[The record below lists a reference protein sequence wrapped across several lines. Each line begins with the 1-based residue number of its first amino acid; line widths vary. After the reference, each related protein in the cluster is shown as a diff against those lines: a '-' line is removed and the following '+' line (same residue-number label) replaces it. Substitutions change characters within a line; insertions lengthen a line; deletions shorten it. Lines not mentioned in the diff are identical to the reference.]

1 MLHFRYKLPKGKDKI
16 EVQSMSSEVLVSIKK
31 RLKLPAIVAPMF
43 LVSGPDAVVHSCK
56 QGLMGSFP
64 GPNARTIDDL
74 RNWFETIDSKLNDED
89 APWAFNMITHNS
101 YGRFNEEIALVE
113 EFKPKIV
120 ITALGGP
127 HRVTQQVHRYG
138 GLVFAD
144 VNSPSFARKA
154 IDRGADGLVLV
165 CTGAGGHTGEY
176 ALMPFLDEVKSF
188 FDGPLIVGGG
198 ISNGRSIRA
207 VENLGVDFAYIG
219 TRFLAAKE
227 TLISDA
233 YRQMVWESKMEDLIQ
248 SRAITGALGNWM
260 KASVEASGLSLDDT
274 KKIAKIDFSG
284 DMHAGSKAWK
294 TVWSAGQ
301 GVGNIKNPETIR
313 EIIDI
318 LKREYETAVEFQS
331 KGSQYL

>member
-1 MLHFRYKLPKGKDKI
+1 
-16 EVQSMSSEVLVSIKK
+16 MSNEILFSIKK
-31 RLKLPAIVAPMF
+31 RLKLPAVVAPMF
-43 LVSGPDAVVHSCK
+43 LVSGPDAVIQSCK
-56 QGLMGSFP
+56 EGLMGSFP

-74 RNWFETIDSKLNDED
+74 RSWFEIIDTKLNQED

-101 YGRFNEEIALVE
+101 YGRFDQEITLVE

-127 HRVTQQVHRYG
+127 HRVTQQVHAYG

-144 VNSPSFARKA
+144 VNSPSFAKKA

-176 ALMPFLDEVKSF
+176 SMMPFLDEVRSF
-188 FDGPLIVGGG
+188 FDGPIMVGGG

-207 VENLGVDFAYIG
+207 AETLGIDFAYIG
-219 TRFLAAKE
+219 TRFLAAQE

-233 YRQMVWESKMEDLIQ
+233 YRQMVWDSKMEDLIQ

-260 KASVEASGLSLDDT
+260 RASVEASGLSLDDT

-301 GVGNIKNPETIR
+301 GVGNVRKPETIK

-318 LKREYETAVEFQS
+318 LKKEYEAAVEIQS

>member
-1 MLHFRYKLPKGKDKI
+1 
-16 EVQSMSSEVLVSIKK
+16 MSNEILVSIKK
-31 RLKLPAIVAPMF
+31 RLKLPAVVAPMF
-43 LVSGPDAVVHSCK
+43 LVSGPDAVIQSCK
-56 QGLMGSFP
+56 EGLMGSFP

-74 RNWFETIDSKLNDED
+74 RSWFEIIDTKLNQQD

-101 YGRFNEEIALVE
+101 YGRFDQEITLVE

-127 HRVTQQVHRYG
+127 HRVTQQVHAYG

-176 ALMPFLDEVKSF
+176 ALMPFLDEVRSF
-188 FDGPLIVGGG
+188 FDGPIMVGGG

-207 VENLGVDFAYIG
+207 AETLGVDFAYIG
-219 TRFLAAKE
+219 TRFLAAQE

-233 YRQMVWESKMEDLIQ
+233 YRQMVWDSKMEDLIQ

-260 KASVEASGLSLDDT
+260 RASVEASGLSLDDT

-301 GVGNIKNPETIR
+301 GVGNVRKRETIK

-318 LKREYETAVEFQS
+318 LKKEYEAAVKIQS

>member
-1 MLHFRYKLPKGKDKI
+1 
-16 EVQSMSSEVLVSIKK
+16 MSDEILVSIKK
-31 RLKLPAIVAPMF
+31 RLKLPAVVAPMF
-43 LVSGPDAVVHSCK
+43 LVSGPDAVIQSCK
-56 QGLMGSFP
+56 EGLMGSFP

-74 RNWFETIDSKLNDED
+74 RSWFEIIDTKLNQED

-101 YGRFNEEIALVE
+101 YGRFDQEITLVE

-127 HRVTQQVHRYG
+127 HRVTQQVHAYG

-144 VNSPSFARKA
+144 VNSPSFAKKA

-176 ALMPFLDEVKSF
+176 ALMPFLDEVRSF
-188 FDGPLIVGGG
+188 FEGPIMVGGG
-198 ISNGRSIRA
+198 ISNGRSLRA
-207 VENLGVDFAYIG
+207 VETLGIDFAYIG
-219 TRFLAAKE
+219 TRFLAAQE

-233 YRQMVWESKMEDLIQ
+233 YRQMVWDSKMEDLIQ

-260 KASVEASGLSLDDT
+260 RASVEASGLSLDDT

-301 GVGNIKNPETIR
+301 GVGNVRKPETIK
-313 EIIDI
+313 EIIDL
-318 LKREYETAVEFQS
+318 LKKEYETSVELQS

>member
-1 MLHFRYKLPKGKDKI
+1 MNKNDILT
-16 EVQSMSSEVLVSIKK
+16 SIKS
-31 RLKLPAIVAPMF
+31 KLVIPAIVAPMF
-43 LVSGPDAVVHSCK
+43 LVSSPKVVIEACK
-56 QGLMGSFP
+56 SGLIGSFP
-64 GPNARTIDDL
+64 GPNARTINEL
-74 RNWFETIDSKLNDED
+74 RSWFKLIESELNKRN

-101 YGRFNEEIALVE
+101 YGRFDEEITLVE

-127 HRVTQQVHRYG
+127 HRVTQQVHGYG

-165 CTGAGGHTGEY
+165 CAGAGGHTGEF

-198 ISNGRSIRA
+198 ISNGGSIRA

-301 GVGNIKNPETIR
+301 GVGNIKNPETIK
-313 EIIDI
+313 EIIAI
-318 LKREYETAVEFQS
+318 LKKEYETAVEFQS

>member
-1 MLHFRYKLPKGKDKI
+1 
-16 EVQSMSSEVLVSIKK
+16 MSNEILVSIKN
-31 RLKLPAIVAPMF
+31 RLKLPAVVAPMF
-43 LVSGPDAVVHSCK
+43 LVSGPDAVIQSCK
-56 QGLMGSFP
+56 EGLMGSFP

-74 RNWFETIDSKLNDED
+74 RSWFEIIDTKLNQED

-101 YGRFNEEIALVE
+101 YGRFDQEITLVE

-127 HRVTQQVHRYG
+127 HRVTQQVHAYG

-144 VNSPSFARKA
+144 VNSPSFAKKA

-176 ALMPFLDEVKSF
+176 ALMPFLDEVRSF
-188 FDGPLIVGGG
+188 FDGPIMVGGG

-207 VENLGVDFAYIG
+207 AETLGIDFAYIG
-219 TRFLAAKE
+219 TRFLAAQE
-227 TLISDA
+227 TLISNA
-233 YRQMVWESKMEDLIQ
+233 YRQMVWDSKMEDLIQ

-260 KASVEASGLSLDDT
+260 RASVEASGLSLDDT

-301 GVGNIKNPETIR
+301 GVGNVRKPETIK

-318 LKREYETAVEFQS
+318 LKKEYEAAVEIQS

>member
-1 MLHFRYKLPKGKDKI
+1 
-16 EVQSMSSEVLVSIKK
+16 MSNEILVSIKN
-31 RLKLPAIVAPMF
+31 RLKLPAVVAPMF
-43 LVSGPDAVVHSCK
+43 LVSGPDAVIQSCK
-56 QGLMGSFP
+56 EGLLGSFP

-74 RNWFETIDSKLNDED
+74 RSWFEIIDTKLNQED

-101 YGRFNEEIALVE
+101 YGRFDQEITLVE

-127 HRVTQQVHRYG
+127 HRVTQQVHAYG

-176 ALMPFLDEVKSF
+176 ALMPFLDEVRSF
-188 FDGPLIVGGG
+188 FDGPIMVGGG

-207 VENLGVDFAYIG
+207 AETLGIDFAYIG
-219 TRFLAAKE
+219 TRFLAAQE

-233 YRQMVWESKMEDLIQ
+233 YRQMVWDSKMEDLIQ

-301 GVGNIKNPETIR
+301 GVGNIKTPETIK
-313 EIIDI
+313 EIIDV
-318 LKREYETAVEFQS
+318 LKKEYETSVKFQS
-331 KGSQYL
+331 EGSKYL

>member
-1 MLHFRYKLPKGKDKI
+1 
-16 EVQSMSSEVLVSIKK
+16 MSNEILVSIKK
-31 RLKLPAIVAPMF
+31 RLKLPAVVAPMF
-43 LVSGPDAVVHSCK
+43 LVSGPDAVIQSCK
-56 QGLMGSFP
+56 EGLMGSFP

-74 RNWFETIDSKLNDED
+74 RSWFEIIDTKLNQED

-101 YGRFNEEIALVE
+101 YGRFDQEITLVE

-127 HRVTQQVHRYG
+127 HRVTQQVHAYG

-144 VNSPSFARKA
+144 VNSPSFAKKA

-176 ALMPFLDEVKSF
+176 ALMPFLDEVRSF
-188 FDGPLIVGGG
+188 FDGPIMVGGG

-207 VENLGVDFAYIG
+207 AETLGIDFAYIG
-219 TRFLAAKE
+219 TRFLAAQE

-233 YRQMVWESKMEDLIQ
+233 YRQMVWDSKMEDLIQ

-301 GVGNIKNPETIR
+301 GVGSVRKPETIK

-318 LKREYETAVEFQS
+318 LKKEYEAAVKIQS

>member
-1 MLHFRYKLPKGKDKI
+1 
-16 EVQSMSSEVLVSIKK
+16 MSSEVLVSIKK

-165 CTGAGGHTGEY
+165 CTGAGGHTGEF

-207 VENLGVDFAYIG
+207 VENLGVDFAYLG

-301 GVGNIKNPETIR
+301 GVGNIKNPETIK

-318 LKREYETAVEFQS
+318 LKKEYETAVKFQS

>member
-1 MLHFRYKLPKGKDKI
+1 
-16 EVQSMSSEVLVSIKK
+16 MSNEILLSIKK
-31 RLKLPAIVAPMF
+31 RLKLPAVVAPMF
-43 LVSGPDAVVHSCK
+43 LVSGPDAVIQSCK
-56 QGLMGSFP
+56 EGLMGSFP

-74 RNWFETIDSKLNDED
+74 RSWFEIIDTKLNQED

-101 YGRFNEEIALVE
+101 YGRFDQEITLVE

-127 HRVTQQVHRYG
+127 HRVTQQVHAYG

-144 VNSPSFARKA
+144 VNSPSFAKKA

-176 ALMPFLDEVKSF
+176 ALMPFLDEVRSF
-188 FDGPLIVGGG
+188 FDGPIMVGGG

-207 VENLGVDFAYIG
+207 AETLGIDFAYIG
-219 TRFLAAKE
+219 TRFLAAQE

-233 YRQMVWESKMEDLIQ
+233 YRQMVWDSKMEDLIQ

-260 KASVEASGLSLDDT
+260 RASVEASGLSLDDT

-301 GVGNIKNPETIR
+301 GVGNVRKPETIK

-318 LKREYETAVEFQS
+318 LKKEYETAVKLQS

>member
-1 MLHFRYKLPKGKDKI
+1 MRKSGALNHLKER
-16 EVQSMSSEVLVSIKK
+16 LV
-31 RLKLPAIVAPMF
+31 LPAVVAPMF
-43 LVSGPDAVVHSCK
+43 LVSGPDVVVQSCK
-56 QGLMGSFP
+56 AGLIGSFP
-64 GPNARTIDDL
+64 GPNARNIDDL
-74 RNWFETIDSKLNDED
+74 QKWFKLINNNLGKND

-113 EFKPKIV
+113 QFKPEIV

-127 HRVTQQVHRYG
+127 QRVTKQVHQYG

-154 IDRGADGLVLV
+154 LDRGADGLVLV

-176 ALMPFLDEVKSF
+176 ALMPFLDEVRSF
-188 FDGPLIVGGG
+188 FDGPLIIGGG
-198 ISNGRSIRA
+198 IGNGRSIRA
-207 VENLGVDFAYIG
+207 VENLGVDFAYLG

-227 TLISDA
+227 TLISDS
-233 YRQMVWESKMEDLIQ
+233 YRQMVWKSQMEDLVQ

-274 KKIAKIDFSG
+274 KKTAKIDFSG
-284 DMHAGSKAWK
+284 DMHSGTKAWK

-301 GVGNIKNPETIR
+301 GVGSVRKEETIK
-313 EIIDI
+313 EIVDT
-318 LKREYETAVEFQS
+318 LKNEYKASVDFQC
-331 KGSQYL
+331 KGSRYL

>member
-1 MLHFRYKLPKGKDKI
+1 
-16 EVQSMSSEVLVSIKK
+16 MSNEILFSIKK
-31 RLKLPAIVAPMF
+31 RLKLPAVVAPMF
-43 LVSGPDAVVHSCK
+43 LVSGPDAVIQSCK
-56 QGLMGSFP
+56 EGLMGSFP

-74 RNWFETIDSKLNDED
+74 RSWFEIIDTKLNQED

-101 YGRFNEEIALVE
+101 YGRFDQEITLVE

-127 HRVTQQVHRYG
+127 HRVTQQVHAYG

-144 VNSPSFARKA
+144 VNSPSFAKKA

-176 ALMPFLDEVKSF
+176 ALMPFLDEVRSF
-188 FDGPLIVGGG
+188 FDGPIMVGGG

-207 VENLGVDFAYIG
+207 AETLGIDFAYIG
-219 TRFLAAKE
+219 TRFLAAQE

-233 YRQMVWESKMEDLIQ
+233 YRQMVWDSKMEDLIQ

-260 KASVEASGLSLDDT
+260 RASVEASGLSLDDT

-301 GVGNIKNPETIR
+301 GVGSVRKPETIK

-318 LKREYETAVEFQS
+318 LKKEYEAAVKIQS

>member
-1 MLHFRYKLPKGKDKI
+1 
-16 EVQSMSSEVLVSIKK
+16 MSNEILFSIKK
-31 RLKLPAIVAPMF
+31 RLKLPAVVAPMF
-43 LVSGPDAVVHSCK
+43 LVSGPDAVIQSCK
-56 QGLMGSFP
+56 EGLMGSFP

-74 RNWFETIDSKLNDED
+74 RSWFDIINTKLNEED

-101 YGRFNEEIALVE
+101 YGRFDQEITLVE

-127 HRVTQQVHRYG
+127 HRVTQQVHAYG

-176 ALMPFLDEVKSF
+176 ALMPFLDEVRSF
-188 FDGPLIVGGG
+188 FDGPIMVGGG

-207 VENLGVDFAYIG
+207 AETLGIDFAYIG
-219 TRFLAAKE
+219 TRFLAAQE

-233 YRQMVWESKMEDLIQ
+233 YRQMVWDSKMEDLIQ

-301 GVGNIKNPETIR
+301 GVGSVRKPETIK

-318 LKREYETAVEFQS
+318 LKKEYEAAVKIQS

>member
-1 MLHFRYKLPKGKDKI
+1 
-16 EVQSMSSEVLVSIKK
+16 MSNEILVSIKN
-31 RLKLPAIVAPMF
+31 RLKLPAVVAPMF
-43 LVSGPDAVVHSCK
+43 LVSGPDAVIQSCK
-56 QGLMGSFP
+56 EGLMGSFP

-74 RNWFETIDSKLNDED
+74 RSWFEIIDTKLNQED

-101 YGRFNEEIALVE
+101 YGRFDQEITLVE

-127 HRVTQQVHRYG
+127 HRVTQQVHAYG

-144 VNSPSFARKA
+144 VNSPSFAKKA

-176 ALMPFLDEVKSF
+176 ALMPFLDEVRSF
-188 FDGPLIVGGG
+188 FDGPIMVGGG

-207 VENLGVDFAYIG
+207 AETLGVDFAYIG
-219 TRFLAAKE
+219 TRFLAAQE
-227 TLISDA
+227 TLISNA
-233 YRQMVWESKMEDLIQ
+233 YRQMVWDSKMEDLIQ

-260 KASVEASGLSLDDT
+260 RASVEASGLSLDDT

-301 GVGNIKNPETIR
+301 GVGSVRKPETIK

-318 LKREYETAVEFQS
+318 LKKEYKAAVEFQS
-331 KGSQYL
+331 RGSQYL

>member
-1 MLHFRYKLPKGKDKI
+1 
-16 EVQSMSSEVLVSIKK
+16 MSNEILVSIKK
-31 RLKLPAIVAPMF
+31 RLTLPAVVAPMF
-43 LVSGPDAVVHSCK
+43 LVSGPDAVIQSCK
-56 QGLMGSFP
+56 EGLMGSFP

-74 RNWFETIDSKLNDED
+74 RSWFEIIDTKLNQED

-101 YGRFNEEIALVE
+101 YGRFDQEITLVE

-127 HRVTQQVHRYG
+127 QRVTQQVHAYG

-176 ALMPFLDEVKSF
+176 ALMPFLDEVRSF
-188 FDGPLIVGGG
+188 FDGPIMVGGG

-207 VENLGVDFAYIG
+207 AETLGIDFAYIG
-219 TRFLAAKE
+219 TRFLAAQE

-233 YRQMVWESKMEDLIQ
+233 YRQMVWDSKMEDLIQ

-301 GVGNIKNPETIR
+301 GVGNVKKPETIK

-318 LKREYETAVEFQS
+318 LKKEYETSVELQS

>member
-1 MLHFRYKLPKGKDKI
+1 
-16 EVQSMSSEVLVSIKK
+16 MSNEILFSIKK
-31 RLKLPAIVAPMF
+31 RLKLPAVVAPMF
-43 LVSGPDAVVHSCK
+43 LVSGPDAVIQSCK
-56 QGLMGSFP
+56 EGLMGSFP

-74 RNWFETIDSKLNDED
+74 RSWFEIIDTKLNQTD

-101 YGRFNEEIALVE
+101 YGRFDQEITLVE

-127 HRVTQQVHRYG
+127 HRVTQQVHAYG

-144 VNSPSFARKA
+144 VNSPSFAKKA

-176 ALMPFLDEVKSF
+176 ALMPFLDEVRSF
-188 FDGPLIVGGG
+188 FDGPIMVGGG

-207 VENLGVDFAYIG
+207 AETLGIDFAYIG
-219 TRFLAAKE
+219 TRFLAAQE

-233 YRQMVWESKMEDLIQ
+233 YRQMVWDSKMEDLIQ

-301 GVGNIKNPETIR
+301 GVGNVRKPETIK

-318 LKREYETAVEFQS
+318 LKKEYEAAVEIQS

>member
-1 MLHFRYKLPKGKDKI
+1 
-16 EVQSMSSEVLVSIKK
+16 MSDEILVSIKK
-31 RLKLPAIVAPMF
+31 RLKLPAVVAPMF
-43 LVSGPDAVVHSCK
+43 LVSGPDAVIESCK
-56 QGLMGSFP
+56 EGLMGSFP

-74 RNWFETIDSKLNDED
+74 KSWFEIIDTKLNQED

-101 YGRFNEEIALVE
+101 YGRFDQEITLVE

-127 HRVTQQVHRYG
+127 HRVAQQVHAYG

-176 ALMPFLDEVKSF
+176 ALMPFLDEVRSF
-188 FDGPLIVGGG
+188 FDGPIMVGGG

-207 VENLGVDFAYIG
+207 AETLGIDFAYIG
-219 TRFLAAKE
+219 TRFLAAQE

-233 YRQMVWESKMEDLIQ
+233 YRQMVWDSKMEDLIQ

-260 KASVEASGLSLDDT
+260 RASVEASGLSLDDT

-301 GVGNIKNPETIR
+301 GVGNVRKPETIK

-318 LKREYETAVEFQS
+318 LKKEYEAAVEIQS

>member
-1 MLHFRYKLPKGKDKI
+1 
-16 EVQSMSSEVLVSIKK
+16 MSDEILVSIKK
-31 RLKLPAIVAPMF
+31 RLKLPAVVAPMF
-43 LVSGPDAVVHSCK
+43 LVSGPDAVIQSCK
-56 QGLMGSFP
+56 EGLMGSFP

-74 RNWFETIDSKLNDED
+74 RSWFEIIDTSLNQQD

-101 YGRFNEEIALVE
+101 YGRFDQEITLVE

-127 HRVTQQVHRYG
+127 HRVTQQVHAYG

-176 ALMPFLDEVKSF
+176 ALMPFLDEVRSF
-188 FDGPLIVGGG
+188 FDGPLMVGGG

-207 VENLGVDFAYIG
+207 AETLGIDFAYIG
-219 TRFLAAKE
+219 TRFLAAQE

-233 YRQMVWESKMEDLIQ
+233 YRQMVWDSKMEDLIQ

-260 KASVEASGLSLDDT
+260 KTSVEASGLSLDDT

-301 GVGNIKNPETIR
+301 GVGNVKKPETIK

-318 LKREYETAVEFQS
+318 LKNEYETAVELQS

>member
-1 MLHFRYKLPKGKDKI
+1 
-16 EVQSMSSEVLVSIKK
+16 MSNEILFSIKK
-31 RLKLPAIVAPMF
+31 RLKLPAVVAPMF
-43 LVSGPDAVVHSCK
+43 LVSGPDAVIQSCK
-56 QGLMGSFP
+56 EGLMGSFP

-74 RNWFETIDSKLNDED
+74 RSWFEIIDTKLNKED

-101 YGRFNEEIALVE
+101 YGRFDQEITLVE

-127 HRVTQQVHRYG
+127 HRVTQQVHAYG

-144 VNSPSFARKA
+144 VNSPSFAKKA

-176 ALMPFLDEVKSF
+176 ALMPFLDEVRSF
-188 FDGPLIVGGG
+188 FDGPIMVGGG

-207 VENLGVDFAYIG
+207 AETLGIDFSYIG
-219 TRFLAAKE
+219 TRFLAAQE

-233 YRQMVWESKMEDLIQ
+233 YRQMVWDSKMEDLIQ

-260 KASVEASGLSLDDT
+260 RASVEASGLSLDDT

-301 GVGNIKNPETIR
+301 GVGSVRKPETIKQ
-313 EIIDI
+313 IIDI
-318 LKREYETAVEFQS
+318 LKKEFEAAVKIQS

>member
-1 MLHFRYKLPKGKDKI
+1 
-16 EVQSMSSEVLVSIKK
+16 MSNEILFSIKK
-31 RLKLPAIVAPMF
+31 RLKLPAVVAPMF
-43 LVSGPDAVVHSCK
+43 LVSGPDAVIQSCK
-56 QGLMGSFP
+56 EGLMGSFP

-74 RNWFETIDSKLNDED
+74 RSWFEIIDTKLNQED

-101 YGRFNEEIALVE
+101 YGRFDQEITLVE

-127 HRVTQQVHRYG
+127 HRVTQQVHAYG

-144 VNSPSFARKA
+144 VNSPSFAKKA

-176 ALMPFLDEVKSF
+176 AMMPFLDEVRSF
-188 FDGPLIVGGG
+188 FDGPIMVGGG

-207 VENLGVDFAYIG
+207 AETLGIDFAYIG
-219 TRFLAAKE
+219 TRFLAAQE

-233 YRQMVWESKMEDLIQ
+233 YRQMVWDSKMEDLIQ

-301 GVGNIKNPETIR
+301 GVGSVRKPETIK

-318 LKREYETAVEFQS
+318 LKKEYEAAVKIQS

>member
-1 MLHFRYKLPKGKDKI
+1 
-16 EVQSMSSEVLVSIKK
+16 MSNEILVSIKN
-31 RLKLPAIVAPMF
+31 RLKLPAVVAPMF
-43 LVSGPDAVVHSCK
+43 LVSGPDAVIQSCK
-56 QGLMGSFP
+56 EGLMGSFP

-74 RNWFETIDSKLNDED
+74 KSWFEIIDTKLNQED

-101 YGRFNEEIALVE
+101 YGRFDQEITLVE

-127 HRVTQQVHRYG
+127 HRVTQQVHAYG

-144 VNSPSFARKA
+144 VNSPSFAKKA

-176 ALMPFLDEVKSF
+176 ALMPFLDEVRSF
-188 FDGPLIVGGG
+188 FDGPIMVGGG

-207 VENLGVDFAYIG
+207 AETLGIDFAYIG
-219 TRFLAAKE
+219 TRFLAAQE

-233 YRQMVWESKMEDLIQ
+233 YRKMVWDSKMEDLIQ

-301 GVGNIKNPETIR
+301 GVGNVKKPETIK

-318 LKREYETAVEFQS
+318 LKNEYQAAVKIQS

>member
-1 MLHFRYKLPKGKDKI
+1 
-16 EVQSMSSEVLVSIKK
+16 MSNEILFSIKK
-31 RLKLPAIVAPMF
+31 RLKLPAVVAPMF
-43 LVSGPDAVVHSCK
+43 LVSGPDAVIQSCK
-56 QGLMGSFP
+56 EGLMGSFP

-74 RNWFETIDSKLNDED
+74 RSWFEIIDTKLNQED

-101 YGRFNEEIALVE
+101 YGRFDQEITLVE

-127 HRVTQQVHRYG
+127 HRVTQQVHAYG

-144 VNSPSFARKA
+144 VNSPSFAKKA

-176 ALMPFLDEVKSF
+176 ALMPFLDEVRSF
-188 FDGPLIVGGG
+188 FDGPIMVGGG

-207 VENLGVDFAYIG
+207 AETLGIDFAYIG
-219 TRFLAAKE
+219 TRFLAAQE

-233 YRQMVWESKMEDLIQ
+233 YRQMVWDSKMEDLIQ

-260 KASVEASGLSLDDT
+260 RASVEASGLSLDDT

-301 GVGNIKNPETIR
+301 GVGNVKKPETIK

-318 LKREYETAVEFQS
+318 LKNEYETAVKLQS

>member
-1 MLHFRYKLPKGKDKI
+1 
-16 EVQSMSSEVLVSIKK
+16 MSNEILVSIKK
-31 RLKLPAIVAPMF
+31 RLKLPAVVAPMF
-43 LVSGPDAVVHSCK
+43 LVSGPDAVIQSCK
-56 QGLMGSFP
+56 EGLMGSFP

-74 RNWFETIDSKLNDED
+74 RSWFEIIDTKLNQTD

-101 YGRFNEEIALVE
+101 YGRFDQEITLVE

-127 HRVTQQVHRYG
+127 HRVTQQVHAYG

-144 VNSPSFARKA
+144 VNSPSFAKKA

-176 ALMPFLDEVKSF
+176 ALMPFLDEVRSF
-188 FDGPLIVGGG
+188 FDGPIMVGGG

-207 VENLGVDFAYIG
+207 AETLGIDFAYIG
-219 TRFLAAKE
+219 TRFLAAQE
-227 TLISDA
+227 TLISNA
-233 YRQMVWESKMEDLIQ
+233 YRQMVWDSKMEDLIQ

-301 GVGNIKNPETIR
+301 GVGNVKNPETIK

-318 LKREYETAVEFQS
+318 LKKEYEAAVKIQS

>member
-1 MLHFRYKLPKGKDKI
+1 
-16 EVQSMSSEVLVSIKK
+16 MSNEILVSIKN
-31 RLKLPAIVAPMF
+31 RLKLPAVVAPMF
-43 LVSGPDAVVHSCK
+43 LVSGPDAVIQSCK
-56 QGLMGSFP
+56 EGLMGSFP

-74 RNWFETIDSKLNDED
+74 RSWFEIIDTKLNQED

-101 YGRFNEEIALVE
+101 YGRFDQEITLVE

-127 HRVTQQVHRYG
+127 HRVTQQVHAYG

-144 VNSPSFARKA
+144 VNSPSFAKKA

-176 ALMPFLDEVKSF
+176 ALMPFLDEVRSF
-188 FDGPLIVGGG
+188 FDGPIMVGGG

-207 VENLGVDFAYIG
+207 AETLGIDFAYIG
-219 TRFLAAKE
+219 TRFLAAQE
-227 TLISDA
+227 TLISNA
-233 YRQMVWESKMEDLIQ
+233 YRQMVWDSKMEDLIQ

-260 KASVEASGLSLDDT
+260 RASVEASGLSLDDT

-301 GVGNIKNPETIR
+301 GVGNVRKPETIK

-318 LKREYETAVEFQS
+318 LKKEYQAAVKLQS

>member
-1 MLHFRYKLPKGKDKI
+1 
-16 EVQSMSSEVLVSIKK
+16 MSNEILFSIKK
-31 RLKLPAIVAPMF
+31 RLKLPAVVAPMF
-43 LVSGPDAVVHSCK
+43 LVSGPDAVIQSCK
-56 QGLMGSFP
+56 EGLMGSFP

-74 RNWFETIDSKLNDED
+74 RSWFEIIDTKLNQED

-101 YGRFNEEIALVE
+101 YGRFDQEITLVE

-127 HRVTQQVHRYG
+127 HRVTQQVHAYG

-144 VNSPSFARKA
+144 VNSPSFAKKA

-176 ALMPFLDEVKSF
+176 ALMPFLDEVRSF
-188 FDGPLIVGGG
+188 FDGPIMVGGG

-207 VENLGVDFAYIG
+207 AETLGIDFAYIG
-219 TRFLAAKE
+219 TRFLAAQE

-233 YRQMVWESKMEDLIQ
+233 YRQMVWDSKMEDLIQ

-260 KASVEASGLSLDDT
+260 RASVEASGLSLDDT

-301 GVGNIKNPETIR
+301 GVGNVRKPETIK

-318 LKREYETAVEFQS
+318 LKKEYETSVELQS

>member
-1 MLHFRYKLPKGKDKI
+1 
-16 EVQSMSSEVLVSIKK
+16 MSNEILFSIKK
-31 RLKLPAIVAPMF
+31 RLKLPAVVAPMF
-43 LVSGPDAVVHSCK
+43 LVSGPDAVIQSCK
-56 QGLMGSFP
+56 EGLMGSFP

-74 RNWFETIDSKLNDED
+74 RSWFEIIDTKLNQTD

-101 YGRFNEEIALVE
+101 YGRFDQEIKLVE

-127 HRVTQQVHRYG
+127 HRVTQQVHAYG

-144 VNSPSFARKA
+144 VNSPSFAKKA

-176 ALMPFLDEVKSF
+176 ALMPFLDEVRSF
-188 FDGPLIVGGG
+188 FDGPIMVGGG

-207 VENLGVDFAYIG
+207 AETLGIDFAYIG
-219 TRFLAAKE
+219 TRFLAAQE

-233 YRQMVWESKMEDLIQ
+233 YRQMVWDSKMEDLIQ

-260 KASVEASGLSLDDT
+260 RASVEASGLSLDDT

-301 GVGNIKNPETIR
+301 GVGNVKKPETIK
-313 EIIDI
+313 EIIYI
-318 LKREYETAVEFQS
+318 LKKEYETAVELQS
-331 KGSQYL
+331 EGSQYL

>member
-1 MLHFRYKLPKGKDKI
+1 
-16 EVQSMSSEVLVSIKK
+16 MSNEILLSIKK
-31 RLKLPAIVAPMF
+31 RLKLPAVVAPMF
-43 LVSGPDAVVHSCK
+43 LVSGPDAVIQSCK
-56 QGLMGSFP
+56 EGLMGSFP

-74 RNWFETIDSKLNDED
+74 RSWFEIIDTKLNQED

-101 YGRFNEEIALVE
+101 YGRFDQEITLVE

-127 HRVTQQVHRYG
+127 HRVTQQVHAYG

-144 VNSPSFARKA
+144 VNSPSFAKKA

-176 ALMPFLDEVKSF
+176 ALMPFLDEVRSF
-188 FDGPLIVGGG
+188 FDGPIMVGGG

-207 VENLGVDFAYIG
+207 AETLGIDFAYIG
-219 TRFLAAKE
+219 TRFLAAQE
-227 TLISDA
+227 TLISNA
-233 YRQMVWESKMEDLIQ
+233 YRQMVWDSKMEDLIQ

-301 GVGNIKNPETIR
+301 GVGNVRKPETIK

-318 LKREYETAVEFQS
+318 LKKEYQAAVKLQS

>member
-1 MLHFRYKLPKGKDKI
+1 
-16 EVQSMSSEVLVSIKK
+16 MSNEILLSIKK
-31 RLKLPAIVAPMF
+31 RLKLPAVVAPMF
-43 LVSGPDAVVHSCK
+43 LVSGPDAVIQSCK
-56 QGLMGSFP
+56 EGLMGSFP

-74 RNWFETIDSKLNDED
+74 RSWFEIIDTKLNQED

-101 YGRFNEEIALVE
+101 YGRFDQEITLVE

-127 HRVTQQVHRYG
+127 HRVTQQVHAYG

-144 VNSPSFARKA
+144 VNSPSFAKKA

-176 ALMPFLDEVKSF
+176 ALMPFLDEVRSF
-188 FDGPLIVGGG
+188 FDGPIMVGGG

-207 VENLGVDFAYIG
+207 AETLGIDFAYIG
-219 TRFLAAKE
+219 TRFLAAQE

-233 YRQMVWESKMEDLIQ
+233 YRQMVWDSKMEDLIQ

-260 KASVEASGLSLDDT
+260 RASVEASGLSLDDT

-301 GVGNIKNPETIR
+301 GVGNVKKPETIK

-318 LKREYETAVEFQS
+318 LKKEYETAVELHS
-331 KGSQYL
+331 EGSRYL

>member
-1 MLHFRYKLPKGKDKI
+1 
-16 EVQSMSSEVLVSIKK
+16 MSDEILVSIKK
-31 RLKLPAIVAPMF
+31 RLKLPAVVAPMF
-43 LVSGPDAVVHSCK
+43 LVSGPDAVIQSCK
-56 QGLMGSFP
+56 EGLMGSFP
-64 GPNARTIDDL
+64 GPTARTIGDL
-74 RNWFETIDSKLNDED
+74 RSWFEIIDTKLNQED

-101 YGRFNEEIALVE
+101 YGRFDQEITLVE

-127 HRVTQQVHRYG
+127 HRVTQQVHAYG

-144 VNSPSFARKA
+144 VNSPSFAKKA

-176 ALMPFLDEVKSF
+176 ALMPFLDEVRSF
-188 FDGPLIVGGG
+188 FDGPIMVGGG

-207 VENLGVDFAYIG
+207 AETLGIDFAYIG
-219 TRFLAAKE
+219 TRFLAAQE

-233 YRQMVWESKMEDLIQ
+233 YRQMVWDSKMEDLIQ

-260 KASVEASGLSLDDT
+260 RASVEASGLSLDDT

-301 GVGNIKNPETIR
+301 GVGNVKKPETIK

-318 LKREYETAVEFQS
+318 LKKEYETAVELQS
-331 KGSQYL
+331 IGSQYL

>member
-1 MLHFRYKLPKGKDKI
+1 
-16 EVQSMSSEVLVSIKK
+16 MSNEILFSIKK
-31 RLKLPAIVAPMF
+31 RLKLPAVVAPMF
-43 LVSGPDAVVHSCK
+43 LVSGPDAVIQSCK
-56 QGLMGSFP
+56 EGLMGSFP

-74 RNWFETIDSKLNDED
+74 RSWFEIIDTKLNQED

-101 YGRFNEEIALVE
+101 YGRFDQEITLVE

-127 HRVTQQVHRYG
+127 HRVTQQVHAYG

-144 VNSPSFARKA
+144 VNSPSFAKKA

-176 ALMPFLDEVKSF
+176 ALMPFLDEVRSF
-188 FDGPLIVGGG
+188 FDGPIMVGGG

-207 VENLGVDFAYIG
+207 AETLGIDFAYIG
-219 TRFLAAKE
+219 TRFLAAQE

-233 YRQMVWESKMEDLIQ
+233 YRQMVWDSKMEDLIQ

-301 GVGNIKNPETIR
+301 GVGNVRKPETIK

-318 LKREYETAVEFQS
+318 LKKEYEAAVKIQS

>member
-1 MLHFRYKLPKGKDKI
+1 
-16 EVQSMSSEVLVSIKK
+16 MSNEILVSIKK
-31 RLKLPAIVAPMF
+31 RLKLPAVVAPMF
-43 LVSGPDAVVHSCK
+43 LVSGPDAVIQSCK
-56 QGLMGSFP
+56 EGLMGSFP

-74 RNWFETIDSKLNDED
+74 RSWFEIIDTKLNHED

-101 YGRFNEEIALVE
+101 YGRFDQEITLVE

-127 HRVTQQVHRYG
+127 HRVTQQVHAYG

-144 VNSPSFARKA
+144 VNSPSFAKKA

-176 ALMPFLDEVKSF
+176 ALMPFLDEVRSF
-188 FDGPLIVGGG
+188 FDGPIMVGGG

-207 VENLGVDFAYIG
+207 AETLGVDFAYIG
-219 TRFLAAKE
+219 TRFLAAQE

-233 YRQMVWESKMEDLIQ
+233 YRQMVWDSKMEDLIQ

-301 GVGNIKNPETIR
+301 GVGSVRKPETIK

-318 LKREYETAVEFQS
+318 LKKEYETSVELQS